1 MNWILKIIKDLIS
14 RKFYGTLTI
23 RFESGRIVMARKEE
37 TIKPD

>member
-23 RFESGRIVMARKEE
+23 KFEAGQIKLARKEE